1 MRLSGKSVVPKMHAA
16 WLCRGRMYIVLD
28 RMFECKVSKKE
39 LKDILNRFLRLG
51 WLHVDVHPGNVMCNK
66 KGNIC
71 LIDLGWA
78 VHKDD
83 QPYKGHPT
91 GETSFNVL
99 KDIQDEN
106 VKYF

>member
-1 MRLSGKSVVPKMHAA
+1 M
-16 WLCRGRMYIVLD
+16 LCYKEIH
-28 RMFECKVSKKE
+28 VSLKA
-39 LKDILNRFLRLG
+39 LKDVLNRFLRLG

-71 LIDLGWA
+71 LIDLCWA

-91 GETSFNVL
+91 GERSFKVL
-99 KDIQDEN
+99 KEIQDEN
-106 VKYF
+106 VEDFW